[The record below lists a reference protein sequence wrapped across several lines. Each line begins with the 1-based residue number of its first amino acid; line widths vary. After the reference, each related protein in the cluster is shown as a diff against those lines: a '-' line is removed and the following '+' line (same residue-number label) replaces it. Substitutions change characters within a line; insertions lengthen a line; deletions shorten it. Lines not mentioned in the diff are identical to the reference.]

1 MPETLERKNNALS
14 RTLQV
19 SWMSILLGVIV
30 LAAALSILQ
39 PSFRSITN
47 FKNIFQQS
55 TVAAIIAVGMT
66 FVILSGGIDI
76 SVGMN
81 LFLMCA
87 GMYVLSKLMPPE
99 LVLIIGVIGGAVVGI
114 VNGFLVC
121 VLRIT
126 PIIATL
132 STLAIC
138 RGIAYML
145 IESKMKVVAPA
156 IRVIGATDIGKVFPL
171 PILIMLSAAVVGY
184 LLLRYTRFGRY
195 VLAIG
200 NSTVSARESGI
211 PIPKMQFA
219 TYALCGLCAGI
230 ASTIY
235 IGRLGTVQTNTGWG
249 LEFTVITAVVL
260 GGTRLSGGKGTIVG
274 SIIGCIFLTL
284 IENAL
289 SLMEVSGFYYDVV
302 RGCILFVAVA
312 IEAISTWR
320 QNTALQ
326 SERSR
331 RLRIR
336 SIPQRPGGAGAAEEG
351 MPMV

>member
-1 MPETLERKNNALS
+1 MQTLEARNNPLS
-14 RTLQV
+14 RFLQV
-19 SWMSILLGVIV
+19 SWVSILLGVIF

-39 PSFRSITN
+39 PSFRSLTN

-55 TVAAIIAVGMT
+55 SVVAVIAVGMT

-81 LFLMCA
+81 VFLMCA
-87 GMYVLSKLMPPE
+87 GMYVLSKFMPAGM
-99 LVLIIGVIGGAVVGI
+99 VLTFGIIGGAVIGI

-156 IRVIGATDIGKVFPL
+156 VRVIGASTIGRILPV
-171 PILIMLSAAVVGY
+171 PILIMIAMAILGY
-184 LLLRYTRFGRY
+184 FLLKYTRFGRY

-211 PIPKMQFA
+211 PIYKMQFA

-235 IGRLGTVQTNTGWG
+235 IGRLGTVQTNTAWG

-260 GGTRLSGGKGTIVG
+260 GGTKLSGGKGTIIG

-302 RGCILFVAVA
+302 RGGILFLAVA
-312 IEAISTWR
+312 IEAVSSWR
-320 QNTALQ
+320 QNKALLA
-326 SERSR
+326 ERSR

-336 SIPQRPGGAGAAEEG
+336 NIP
-351 MPMV
+351 